1 MALDIHQL
9 VISMCLNFI
18 LELGQLFVATHTIEE
33 ASHFEGLSPVNELH
47 FSHTVVWLV
56 LLLEFF

>member
-1 MALDIHQL
+1 
-9 VISMCLNFI
+9 MCLNFI

-56 LLLEFF
+56 LLLELF